1 LDSLISQQGKQFTF
15 DVVVMG
21 GGIAGL
27 IYILEL
33 IQQKP
38 RTRIALITKK
48 TLTDSNS
55 LHAQGGIA
63 SVALPMDSIDSH
75 VEDTLKAGDGLSDPV
90 IVEKILSA
98 APTAIEQLKAYGV
111 QFDQGELAQ
120 EGGHSKRRIHHVGDY
135 TGQAIT
141 QTLIDA
147 VKRFSQVRIFEN
159 HTAVNLITQSTSH
172 ASTSASEVMGAY
184 VLDELKEKIHVFL
197 AKIIVLATGGAGKVY
212 RYTSN
217 QDIATGDGV
226 AMAYRAGA
234 RVSNLEF
241 YQFHPTL
248 LYHPDRNNF
257 LITEALRGEGAY
269 LINPTTHERFMKH
282 YAPKQMELATRD
294 IVARAIFN
302 EIEHNE
308 KDYVYLDIRH
318 RDKAYLKKRFPSI
331 FKTLCELGL
340 DISQDFIPVVP
351 AAHYLCGG
359 ILTDTTGKTDI
370 DRLFA
375 IGETACTGLH
385 GANRLASNSL
395 IENVVMASFAAKASL
410 SLLDRPM
417 ILSQPIS
424 AWNSQSVID
433 RRRASQINAHWRG
446 LRGEM
451 TSYAGIIRTEAGLK
465 DALRL
470 VSARKKIIENCYWQ
484 YSITRDLIE
493 LRNIVLIA
501 ELIIRSAIKR
511 QESRGG
517 HYREDYPNKL
527 NKSKP
532 SIMRCNLSS
541 RKSSC

>member
-1 LDSLISQQGKQFTF
+1 MDSLISQQGKQFTF

-172 ASTSASEVMGAY
+172 ASTSTSEVMGAY

-257 LITEALRGEGAY
+257 LITEALRGEGAH

-359 ILTDTTGKTDI
+359 ILTDITGKTDI

-470 VSARKKIIENCYWQ
+470 VSARKRIIENCYWQ

-541 RKSSC
+541 RKSPC